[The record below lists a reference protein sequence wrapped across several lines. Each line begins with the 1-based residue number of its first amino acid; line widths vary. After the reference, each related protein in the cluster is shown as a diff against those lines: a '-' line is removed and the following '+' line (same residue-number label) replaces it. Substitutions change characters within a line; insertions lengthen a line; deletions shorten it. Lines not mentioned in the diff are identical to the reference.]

1 MLFHSHAE
9 RFHALHDV
17 KGTRWA
23 LAGAEITQ
31 ALFTGSRDERSGTKL
46 FGEYKVVKTFV
57 GL

>member
-17 KGTRWA
+17 EGTRWA
-23 LAGAEITQ
+23 LAGAEITETLL
-31 ALFTGSRDERSGTKL
+31 AGPRDERCGTKL
-46 FGEYKVVKTFV
+46 FGEDKVVKTFV